1 VEFFSEEMRRNPYP
15 LYAQMREAAPLLHL
29 PQFDLWL
36 IFDFESV
43 KRAINDPV
51 SFSSAASQGRSKPFD
66 WLIFSDP
73 PRHTKW
79 RAIIMRA
86 FTPRMVANLEPR
98 IRELSH
104 ELLDPWIQRGE
115 MDLAADYAARLPLLV
130 IAEMLGI
137 PLADRPQFKR
147 WSDAILGLANTLT
160 GGETA
165 TRALEQFSAAILE
178 MRPYVAAQV
187 EKRRATP
194 SDDLLSRLV
203 DAEVDGERLTEE
215 EILGFFQLL
224 LLAGSE
230 TTTNLINNAMLSL
243 LEHPEQQER
252 LRTTPELIPSAIEE
266 VLRYR
271 SPLQAVF
278 RKTTCDVAMHG
289 QTIPAGSLVLPMI
302 GSANR
307 DPSQFAQPDRFDI
320 LRDPNPHIA
329 FGHGPHF
336 CLGAPLARLEG
347 RIALEDLLTRLVD
360 VKLASNEPWEP
371 RDALHVYGPTRLP
384 IVFEP
389 NHRTAP
395 LTR

>member
-1 VEFFSEEMRRNPYP
+1 MDFFSEEMRRNPYP
-15 LYAQMREAAPLLHL
+15 LYAQMREVAPLLHL

-36 IFDFESV
+36 IFDYEGV
-43 KRAINDPV
+43 KRAINDHAD
-51 SFSSAASQGRSKPFD
+51 FSSAASQGRSKPFD

-98 IRELSH
+98 IRMLSRC
-104 ELLDPWIQRGE
+104 LLDPWIESGE
-115 MDLAADYAARLPLLV
+115 MDLAADYAAQLPLLV

-137 PLADRPQFKR
+137 PLGDRPPFKR

-160 GGETA
+160 GGEKA
-165 TRALEQFSAAILE
+165 VQALDQFSAAVLE
-178 MRPYVAAQV
+178 MRPYVAMQV
-187 EKRRATP
+187 ERRRANPT
-194 SDDLLSRLV
+194 DDLLSRLV
-203 DAEVDGERLTEE
+203 EAEVDGERLSED

-230 TTTNLINNAMLSL
+230 TTTNLINNAVLCFM
-243 LEHPEQQER
+243 EHPDQYECLQAA
-252 LRTTPELIPSAIEE
+252 PELIPSAVEE

-271 SPLQAVF
+271 SPVQAVF
-278 RKTTCDVAMHG
+278 RKTTADVALHG
-289 QTIPAGSLVLPMI
+289 QTIPQGSLVLPMI

-307 DPSQFAQPDRFDI
+307 DPNQFTEPDRFDI
-320 LRDPNPHIA
+320 TRNPNPHIA

-347 RIALEDLLTRLVD
+347 RIAHRGFIGAAGPRAPGKRRTLGAARRCTFTVRLACRSSLNQN
-360 VKLASNEPWEP
+360 KG
-371 RDALHVYGPTRLP
+371 RRH
-384 IVFEP
+384 
-389 NHRTAP
+389 
-395 LTR
+395 

>member
-1 VEFFSEEMRRNPYP
+1 
-15 LYAQMREAAPLLHL
+15 
-29 PQFDLWL
+29 
-36 IFDFESV
+36 
-43 KRAINDPV
+43 
-51 SFSSAASQGRSKPFD
+51 
-66 WLIFSDP
+66 
-73 PRHTKW
+73 
-79 RAIIMRA
+79 
-86 FTPRMVANLEPR
+86 MVANLEPR

-266 VLRYR
+266 V
-271 SPLQAVF
+271 
-278 RKTTCDVAMHG
+278 
-289 QTIPAGSLVLPMI
+289 
-302 GSANR
+302 
-307 DPSQFAQPDRFDI
+307 
-320 LRDPNPHIA
+320 
-329 FGHGPHF
+329 
-336 CLGAPLARLEG
+336 
-347 RIALEDLLTRLVD
+347 
-360 VKLASNEPWEP
+360 
-371 RDALHVYGPTRLP
+371 
-384 IVFEP
+384 
-389 NHRTAP
+389 
-395 LTR
+395 

>member
-1 VEFFSEEMRRNPYP
+1 MDFFSEEMRRNPYP
-15 LYAQMREAAPLLHL
+15 LYSQMREAAPLLHL

-36 IFDFESV
+36 IFDYEGV
-43 KRAINDPV
+43 KRAINDPAV
-51 SFSSAASQGRSKPFD
+51 FSSAASQGLLKPFD

-79 RAIIMRA
+79 RSIIMRA
-86 FTPRMVANLEPR
+86 FTPRMIANLEPR
-98 IRELSH
+98 IRELSR
-104 ELLDPWIQRGE
+104 ELLDPWIECGE
-115 MDLAADYAARLPLLV
+115 MDLAADYAAQLPLLV

-137 PLADRPQFKR
+137 PLFDRPQFKR

-160 GGETA
+160 GGEKSVQ
-165 TRALEQFSAAILE
+165 ALDQFSAAILE

-187 EKRRATP
+187 ARRRAEPT
-194 SDDLLSRLV
+194 DDLLSRLV
-203 DAEVDGERLTEE
+203 EAEVDGERLTED

-230 TTTNLINNAMLSL
+230 TTTNLINNAMLCFV
-243 LEHPEQQER
+243 EHAEQYER
-252 LRTTPELIPSAIEE
+252 VQRTHDLIPSAIEE

-271 SPLQAVF
+271 SPVQAVF
-278 RKTTCDVAMHG
+278 RKTTCDVPLHG
-289 QTIPAGSLVLPMI
+289 QTIPEGSLVLPMI

-307 DPSQFAQPDRFDI
+307 DPKQFTEPDRFDI
-320 LRDPNPHIA
+320 TREPNPHIA

-347 RIALEDLLTRLVD
+347 RIALEDLLTKLGN
-360 VKLASNEPWEP
+360 VKLASDEPWEP
-371 RDALHVYGPTRLP
+371 REALHVYGPTRLP

-389 NHRTAP
+389 NQRAAAVI
-395 LTR
+395 

>member
-1 VEFFSEEMRRNPYP
+1 MDFFSEEMRRDPYP
-15 LYAQMREAAPLLHL
+15 LYAQMREVAPLLHL

-36 IFDFESV
+36 IFDYEGV
-43 KRAINDPV
+43 KRAINDHAN
-51 SFSSAASQGRSKPFD
+51 FSSAASQDRLKPFD

-86 FTPRMVANLEPR
+86 FTPRMVDNLEPR
-98 IRELSH
+98 IRELSR
-104 ELLDPWIQRGE
+104 ELLDPWIKRCE
-115 MDLAADYAARLPLLV
+115 MDLAADYAAQLPLLV

-160 GGETA
+160 GGEKSV
-165 TRALEQFSAAILE
+165 RALDQFSAAVLE
-178 MRPYVAAQV
+178 MRPYVAMQV
-187 EKRRATP
+187 ERRRADPT
-194 SDDLLSRLV
+194 DDLLSRLV
-203 DAEVDGERLTEE
+203 ATEVDGERLTED

-230 TTTNLINNAMLSL
+230 TTTNLINNAMLCFV
-243 LEHPEQQER
+243 EHPDQYAR
-252 LRTTPELIPSAIEE
+252 LQTTPELIPSAIEE

-271 SPLQAVF
+271 SPVQAVF
-278 RKTTCDVAMHG
+278 RKTTCDVPLHG
-289 QTIPAGSLVLPMI
+289 QIIPEGSLVLPMV

-307 DPSQFAQPDRFDI
+307 DPSQFAEPDRFDI
-320 LRDPNPHIA
+320 MREPNPHIA

-336 CLGAPLARLEG
+336 CIGAPLARLEG
-347 RIALEDLLTRLVD
+347 RIALGDLLARLDRVR
-360 VKLASNEPWEP
+360 LASDEPWEP
-371 RDALHVYGPTRLP
+371 REALHVYGPSRLP

-389 NHRTAP
+389 NRRAAT
-395 LTR
+395 LT